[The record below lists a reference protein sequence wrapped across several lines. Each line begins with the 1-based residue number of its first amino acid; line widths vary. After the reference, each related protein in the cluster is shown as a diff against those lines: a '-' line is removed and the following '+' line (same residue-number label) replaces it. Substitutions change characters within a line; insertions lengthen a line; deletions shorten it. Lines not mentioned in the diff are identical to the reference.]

1 MFKIVEIVKNT
12 CVKRYKRALMLQWS
26 QTLCSDSQKWLHFPI
41 TNQFSFWWY
50 AGIMPYSLL
59 FQAFCTLT
67 SIGLQRFLL
76 KSGRSLWKHET
87 IQSFEVVLHNR
98 PATFKRSY
106 THKLSYYNSV
116 VSCWTITCMQGAGP
130 GSETTGKVTGCK
142 QWGRATQIHSNC

>member
-1 MFKIVEIVKNT
+1 
-12 CVKRYKRALMLQWS
+12 MLNDTRELQC
-26 QTLCSDSQKWLHFPI
+26 CSDAKHFAVTLKHGYTFHNKPVFVLKYPGMI
-41 TNQFSFWWY
+41 S
-50 AGIMPYSLL
+50 YSLYS
-59 FQAFCTLT
+59 FRRFV
-67 SIGLQRFLL
+67 QRFLV

-87 IQSFEVVLHNR
+87 IQSCEVVLHNR

-142 QWGRATQIHSNC
+142 Q